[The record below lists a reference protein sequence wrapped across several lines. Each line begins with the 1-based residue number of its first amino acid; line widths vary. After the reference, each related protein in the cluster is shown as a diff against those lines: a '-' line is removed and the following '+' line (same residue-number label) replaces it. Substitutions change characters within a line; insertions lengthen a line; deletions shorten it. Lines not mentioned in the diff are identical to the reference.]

1 MKVQMGGMNMKYE
14 QAQKLFEFLTDKG
27 LGVED
32 ISKVYDIVK
41 PAVEA
46 EDDNDIET
54 LEAGPKEL
62 PTGGKPIPGGAM
74 TELKAKG
81 MDRRRYRRP
90 NLLQMAM
97 DTVLDRKGLKRAASD
112 SDAAKGYNARF
123 PEAARLGSPLPN
135 YGAPKAA
142 RTQPTTRAQ
151 DESYATR
158 FPEAARIQK

>member
-1 MKVQMGGMNMKYE
+1 MNYE
-14 QAQKLFEFLTDKG
+14 QGKALFQFLTDKG

-32 ISKVYDIVK
+32 ILQCYDLIK
-41 PAVEA
+41 PSVEA
-46 EDDNDIET
+46 EDDFDRDADGVPMAERKAMA
-54 LEAGPKEL
+54 AGEDDPPPFPGR
-62 PTGGKPIPGGAM
+62 PTVGGKPQGQ
-74 TELKAKG
+74 
-81 MDRRRYRRP
+81 DRRRQRRP

-135 YGAPKAA
+135 YSAPRAA

-151 DESYATR
+151 DESYEAR
-158 FPEAARIQK
+158 FPEASRIQH